1 MFDIKLIP
9 EFDGSGSIVDWLEKV
24 ELVCQLRDAEITLII
39 PLRLTDGAFAVY
51 QQLPENTKKKPADLK
66 KALTDAFAADQFTA
80 YDEFIGRKLKVNES
94 VDVFLADLRTLSS
107 LFWGVS
113 DTVLCCAFV
122 SSLPESC

>member
-1 MFDIKLIP
+1 M
-9 EFDGSGSIVDWLEKV
+9 
-24 ELVCQLRDAEITLII
+24 
-39 PLRLTDGAFAVY
+39 
-51 QQLPENTKKKPADLK
+51 KKKPADLK

-113 DTVLCCAFV
+113 DSVLCCAFV